1 MTQAVL
7 PTTLNP
13 QLESQRLE
21 RESLC
26 YLRVV
31 CTECSKEY
39 DLNEISALC
48 SHRSPLLLLLPTKR
62 RLTLAEDI
70 SGYRTAIAPNPFV
83 LGP

>member
-7 PTTLNP
+7 PTTHNP

-31 CTECSKEY
+31 CTECLREY
-39 DLNEISALC
+39 DLNDISALC
-48 SHRSPLLLLLPTKR
+48 SHRAPLLLMLHTKH
-62 RLTLAEDI
+62 RLTLAEEI
-70 SGYRTAIAPNPFV
+70 VEYRAAVEMI
-83 LGP
+83 GS